1 MNHSSKTVN
10 DLNKEASIGNYK
22 RIESI
27 FDSNNCFNKSEID
40 EAFRCCIRNY
50 KKNSNESYLKCI
62 KLFLGKIQD
71 INFQNSKYDNTTIL
85 MYSIDEGQDAVTD
98 IIISCSKDKLNINLK
113 DNNENNTI
121 FHLIKN
127 DKFSQ
132 KTQSD
137 FIKDLILNDFNLKS
151 KNNKNETIES
161 ILKSKGREI
170 LLDVIKNK
178 INENKFNQNKLT
190 NLYNENKYDELIELM
205 KKYEQNEKQEIIN
218 KNSIK
223 FNKLYIELKIIIES
237 GGFNKGITNNL
248 IKNDKSVNSILD
260 SKVINDYQC
269 EIMNIL
275 RKETFNKG
283 GGDGEGGGYGICLI
297 INKMIMLY
305 QIDHYYDL
313 FSLMKNVEKNEFFNK
328 NAYFVLYKF
337 FILFDMMIE
346 RNYYTKA
353 LGIFKNLKYKLEGIN
368 IDSDENN
375 DNNKNNNDR
384 KENNKTK
391 KSNKVIIPKDIPFD
405 FKNLNNILSMYKIHM
420 NSFIINS
427 TNSNENTSN
436 FYTKSI
442 KELKNIKFIE
452 NQQINIDAYKNLQK
466 YLIIKLN
473 YLNTSSKNSK
483 NKISYK
489 FLSDNN
495 LNINFSSIKNNK
507 IELELNKIYYYNYQ
521 GIISLNNGN
530 HNLASYF
537 FMRCL
542 QLISKKNQI
551 QLIKRNH
558 FYPSVVFN
566 LALSFFFS
574 KKYVS
579 AIKYLFF
586 LINYSN
592 NKSKFFMKYK
602 YIYYRLG
609 LSQLELLLR
618 EDKNINMLYN
628 SFINKKFIL
637 KTKKNSFNEK
647 MIKLTEVIETFK
659 KTFILIKNNQND
671 KIYFSTL
678 LNLAFCLIIN
688 ENYLEAIYY
697 LKKNKSDNLE
707 QLKIIKCYLMQCYIY
722 LGKIDKA
729 QSISKEIVFNEKVSC
744 QEGKFYERLNEKL
757 ISVNGFKISMLINF
771 IKMCIENEN
780 IKELEK
786 YLFVILDCINLNIS
800 LDDKGIITNE
810 EIPSFI
816 INVFVYYYLL
826 IDRKDLAINILKTRK
841 IKEINFI
848 GK

>member
-1 MNHSSKTVN
+1 MNHEKVVL
-10 DLNKEASIGNYK
+10 DLKKEASSGNHK
-22 RIESI
+22 RIKTI
-27 FDSNNCFNKSEID
+27 FDSNRFNQSEID
-40 EAFRCCIRNY
+40 EAFRFCIRNY
-50 KKNSNESYLKCI
+50 NKNLKDSYVNCI
-62 KLFLGKIQD
+62 KIFLNKIQD
-71 INFQNSKYDNTTIL
+71 INFQNSNYNNTTIL
-85 MYSIDEGQDAVTD
+85 MYSIDESQETATD
-98 IIISCSKDKLNINLK
+98 MIISCYKEDLDINLK
-113 DNNENNTI
+113 DDNQNNTI

-127 DKFSQ
+127 DKFSS
-132 KTQSD
+132 KIQSD
-137 FIKDLILNDFNLKS
+137 FIKDLILNDFNLNT
-151 KNNKNETIES
+151 KNNKNETIIS
-161 ILKSKGREI
+161 ILTSKKREC
-170 LLDVIKNK
+170 LYEEIKNK

-190 NLYNENKYDELIELM
+190 NLYNENKYEELIELM
-205 KKYEQNEKQEIIN
+205 NKYEQNEKQEIIN
-218 KNSIK
+218 KNSLK
-223 FNKLYIELKIIIES
+223 FNKLYIELKIIINSE
-237 GGFNKGITNNL
+237 GLHKGIADNL
-248 IKNDKSVNSILD
+248 IKNDKSVNSMLE

-269 EIMNIL
+269 KILNIL
-275 RKETFNKG
+275 RKETFDKG
-283 GGDGEGGGYGICLI
+283 GGDGEGGGYGVCLI

-313 FSLMKNVEKNEFFNK
+313 FSLMKNVEKNNFFNS
-328 NAYFVLYKF
+328 NIYFILYKF

-353 LGIFKNLKYKLEGIN
+353 LGIFNNLKYKLKDIN
-368 IDSDENN
+368 VDLEENR
-375 DNNKNNNDR
+375 DNSNKNNDK
-384 KENNKTK
+384 KENNKPK
-391 KSNKVIIPKDIPFD
+391 KNNKIIIPKDIPFD
-405 FKNLNNILSMYKIHM
+405 LKNLNNILNMYKTHV

-427 TNSNENTSN
+427 TNSNENTSS

-442 KELKNIKFIE
+442 KELKNIKFVE
-452 NQQINIDAYKNLQK
+452 NQQINVDNYKNLQK

-473 YLNTSSKNSK
+473 YLNATSKNTK
-483 NKISYK
+483 NKINYK

-521 GIISLNNGN
+521 GIISLNNN
-530 HNLASYF
+530 NYNLASYF
-537 FMRCL
+537 FMKCL
-542 QLISKKNQI
+542 QLIAKKNEI

-558 FYPSVVFN
+558 FYPSILFN

-574 KKYVS
+574 KKYV
-579 AIKYLFF
+579 KTMKHLYF

-592 NKSKFFMKYK
+592 NKSKFFANYK

-609 LSQLELLLR
+609 LSQLELLLK

-628 SFINKKFIL
+628 SFVNKKFIL

-647 MIKLTEVIETFK
+647 MIKLTEVIEAFK
-659 KTFILIKNNQND
+659 KTFILIKNNHND

-678 LNLAFCLIIN
+678 LNLTFCLIIN

-697 LKKNKSDNLE
+697 LKKNKSENSE
-707 QLKIIKCYLMQCYIY
+707 HLKIIKCYLMQCYIY
-722 LGKIDKA
+722 LGKIEQA
-729 QSISKEIVFNEKVSC
+729 RNISKEMILNEKYNN
-744 QEGKFYERLNEKL
+744 QDKKFYERLNERL
-757 ISVNGFKISMLINF
+757 ITINGFKMSILINF
-771 IKMCIENEN
+771 IKLCVESGN